1 MGREAEAR
9 RAAWGLRTELMLR
22 PTADGGVALLDP
34 LFEQVSA
41 LTADQVAALD
51 AGDAAA
57 HAMLDEA
64 LLRAGPLVDHL
75 RDQAWAARLRPRALP
90 PAPAPR
96 PPPDP
101 AACARLAA
109 AWPGGAWGQAERWR
123 RLAEEGRAGAGL
135 LRLDGLLPP
144 DEAAALGDAA
154 AHLPAARL
162 DTARV
167 AGHRADLPDDSPWRQ
182 LRERLLDADLVGL
195 LSAAFG
201 RPPPLGPAALHLN
214 AWALGPGD
222 HMAAHADGPTY
233 ALTLVI
239 GLNPGWTAE
248 DGGAITFFD
257 PSRPEAAPALR
268 WLPQAGDALVFAPEA
283 HTWHAVAPARRL
295 RRTLSGWWLRPAGGA
310 A

>member
-1 MGREAEAR
+1 MGGGAEAR
-9 RAAWGLRTELMLR
+9 HAAWGLRPELMLR
-22 PTADGGVALLDP
+22 PTAAGGLQLLDP
-34 LFEQVSA
+34 LFEQVHTLSPA
-41 LTADQVAALD
+41 QVAALD
-51 AGDAAA
+51 ADDDAA

-64 LLRAGPLVDHL
+64 LLRASPLVDQL

-96 PPPDP
+96 PPPDLG
-101 AACARLAA
+101 ACARLAA
-109 AWPGGAWGQAERWR
+109 AWPSGAWGQAERWR

-135 LRLDGLLPP
+135 VRLDGLLP
-144 DEAAALGDAA
+144 EAEAEALGAAAAA
-154 AHLPAARL
+154 LPAARL

-167 AGHRADLPDDSPWRQ
+167 AGHRADLPDDSPWRE

-195 LSAAFG
+195 LSSALG
-201 RPPPLGPAALHLN
+201 RPAPRGQAGLHLN

-233 ALTLVI
+233 ELTLVI

-268 WLPQAGDALVFAPEA
+268 WLPQAGDALVFAPAA

-295 RRTLSGWWLRPAGGA
+295 RRTLSGWWLRPLGGTP
-310 A
+310 